1 MSAAAL
7 TCAHGFTGSAA
18 TCRSSGIHFCMGANL
33 ARLEARVAFEE
44 LLSRFPKYRVT
55 AEALSYFNTPSI
67 RGPKALPVRLA
78 G

>member
-1 MSAAAL
+1 
-7 TCAHGFTGSAA
+7 
-18 TCRSSGIHFCMGANL
+18 MGANL

-44 LLSRFPKYRVT
+44 LLSRFPKYSVM
-55 AEALSYFNTPSI
+55 APEALSYLNTPSI